1 MQGTAD
7 NLEPRPPGLFKALSG
22 PGLEKEMATHS
33 SILAWRIPGT
43 EETGRL
49 QSTDPAEGP
58 HFHFRALEVP
68 ILLKLFFSIQIDEP
82 RFLGGVGVPLKS

>member
-1 MQGTAD
+1 MEDTAN
-7 NLEPRPPGLFKALSG
+7 NLEPRLPGLFKALSG

-43 EETGRL
+43 EDTGRL
-49 QSTDPAEGP
+49 QSTDPTEGL

-68 ILLKLFFSIQIDEP
+68 ILLKIFFSTQIDEP